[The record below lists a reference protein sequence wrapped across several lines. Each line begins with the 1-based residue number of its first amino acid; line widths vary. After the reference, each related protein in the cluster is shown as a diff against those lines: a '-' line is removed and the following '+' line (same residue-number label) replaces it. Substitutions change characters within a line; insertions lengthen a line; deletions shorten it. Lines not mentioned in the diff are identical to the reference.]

1 MKARAG
7 LVLVTMKRRA
17 TPLVAPQVRENRRA
31 PRRHPAIFLLVIAL
45 SALVGSPRAAAA
57 DCVPVGSWVAPGTPT
72 SRKLTASEAISQL
85 ASRSV
90 VLLGES
96 HDNAEHHRWQL
107 QTLAALHFLR
117 PEMVIGFEMFPR
129 SVQPALDRWVSG
141 EISEA
146 EFLRE
151 SRWRTVWSVDP
162 HLYMPLFHF
171 ARMNRVPMLALNVER
186 DLVAVVRE
194 KGYDGIPEDQREGV
208 ARPAPPS
215 AGYIDM
221 LFNVY
226 REHARAEPAKIPTRD
241 DLAFRRFVEAQQLW
255 DRAMAEALATALR
268 RGPGALVVGVMGSGH
283 VVHGHGVPHQLR
295 DLGVANVG
303 VALPWDRGEDC
314 ARLTSGIADIV
325 FGVAPAEKSD
335 VRRQRLG
342 VSLETSDLGV
352 RIREVE
358 PGSIAELAGVRSGDI
373 VIEAAGV
380 PVREPADLAG
390 AVQRHAAGTWLPLKV
405 KRRDTVLELVA
416 KFPPLGR

>member
-1 MKARAG
+1 MPP
-7 LVLVTMKRRA
+7 V
-17 TPLVAPQVRENRRA
+17 
-31 PRRHPAIFLLVIAL
+31 
-45 SALVGSPRAAAA
+45 
-57 DCVPVGSWVAPGTPT
+57 DCVPVGGWVAPGAPT

-117 PEMVIGFEMFPR
+117 PDMVIGFEMFPR
-129 SVQPALDRWVSG
+129 SVQPALDRWVAG

-151 SRWRTVWSVDP
+151 SRWRTVWSIDP

-194 KGYDGIPEDQREGV
+194 KGYDGIAEDQREGV
-208 ARPAPPS
+208 TRPAPPS

-303 VALPWDRGEDC
+303 VALPWDRSEDC

-325 FGVAPAEKSD
+325 FGVAPARRATCGANASGYHSKLRCWASESAKSSQAASRSLQEF
-335 VRRQRLG
+335 VPGTSLSKPL
-342 VSLETSDLGV
+342 VSRYANLPTSPA
-352 RIREVE
+352 RFNATRPA
-358 PGSIAELAGVRSGDI
+358 PGYRS
-373 VIEAAGV
+373 
-380 PVREPADLAG
+380 R
-390 AVQRHAAGTWLPLKV
+390 
-405 KRRDTVLELVA
+405 
-416 KFPPLGR
+416 